1 MFEIFQLAKHEAELL
16 QLENER
22 LPTEEFERRK
32 EELLKKQEKE
42 LK

>member
-1 MFEIFQLAKHEAELL
+1 
-16 QLENER
+16 

-32 EELLKKQEKE
+32 EELLKKQQQE